1 MILNYFLLID
11 RYMYLRDIH
20 QRFMYTN
27 APQTYQHVG
36 DGKNKS
42 HLPPK
47 DAVFATK
54 KQDEGTP
61 IPSKSKR
68 LEPKREGSR

>member
-1 MILNYFLLID
+1 MIHDIELFLID
-11 RYMYLRDIH
+11 LYMYLRDIH

-47 DAVFATK
+47 DAVFSTK
-54 KQDEGTP
+54 KQDEGTYAYTL
-61 IPSKSKR
+61 KKQTA
-68 LEPKREGSR
+68 GTQT